1 MTNGELLKR
10 YQELSSVSGCT
21 GTIGW
26 YVYKN
31 LKILKDAIEP
41 YTQAHNDLIRKY
53 GGSEIAEVPKEN
65 RPAFSTECLMLLGIE
80 QDIVL
85 TKMKRMQFDQLVKS
99 QKDMT
104 AETMLILDENI
115 VEDA

>member
-1 MTNGELLKR
+1 MTNGEILKR
-10 YQELSSVSGCT
+10 YQDLKNVSECT
-21 GTIGW
+21 GTLGW

-31 LKILKDAIEP
+31 LKTLKDAIEP
-41 YTQAHNDLIRKY
+41 YTQAHNDLIKKY
-53 GGSEIAEVPKEN
+53 GGSETTEVPKEN

-80 QDIVL
+80 QDIDL
-85 TKMKRMQFDQLVKS
+85 TRMKRMQFDQLVKT

-115 VEDA
+115 VEE